1 MTGIY
6 FRSNDIGRTGSQLGE
21 NSICFLEE
29 GNGGGICGTLEPWLL
44 TDGFL
49 LVLEGG
55 ELGLDGLGL
64 GLDVLLDFVV
74 FIALKR
80 LEHLFVA
87 NNAGE
92 LAVLQLLGH
101 LGVLVGKVV
110 DVLDGMTLDTKGIG
124 NEISIITGDENL
136 GLNLLGLGVIVD
148 LDGLGVLAFRG
159 ILTLV
164 LENLSKRLYRGGIE
178 E

>member
-1 MTGIY
+1 M
-6 FRSNDIGRTGSQLGE
+6 FS
-21 NSICFLEE
+21 
-29 GNGGGICGTLEPWLL
+29 
-44 TDGFL
+44 
-49 LVLEGG
+49 
-55 ELGLDGLGL
+55 
-64 GLDVLLDFVV
+64 
-74 FIALKR
+74 
-80 LEHLFVA
+80 
-87 NNAGE
+87 
-92 LAVLQLLGH
+92 
-101 LGVLVGKVV
+101 KVV

-136 GLNLLGLGVIVD
+136 GLNLLGLGVVVD